1 MRQKFGY
8 PGYPSYIYVFECF
21 ELLKFKNKG
30 YMSNLK
36 EVLEFI
42 KNSDLQEFNSIKNAV
57 SIRKSELAY
66 DAKLSFRIGDMVGI
80 DHKKISPS
88 ETFKVTKINSKNIK
102 VQGDRGSY
110 TVAPSLLVKKVFTTE
125 VYS

>member
-1 MRQKFGY
+1 
-8 PGYPSYIYVFECF
+8 
-21 ELLKFKNKG
+21 
-30 YMSNLK
+30 MSNLN

-57 SIRKSELAY
+57 SIRKSELAW
-66 DAKLSFRIGDMVGI
+66 DAKLSFKVGDMVGI
-80 DHKKISPS
+80 DHKKISPN

-102 VQGDRGSY
+102 VQGDKGSY
-110 TVAPSLLVKKVFTTE
+110 TVAPSLLVKKTFTTE